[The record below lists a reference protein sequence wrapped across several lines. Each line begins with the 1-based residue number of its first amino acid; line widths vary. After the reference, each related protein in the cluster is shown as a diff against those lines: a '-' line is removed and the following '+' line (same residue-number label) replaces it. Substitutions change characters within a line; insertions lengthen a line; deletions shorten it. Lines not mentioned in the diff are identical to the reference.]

1 LHHLIN
7 LLSDISYALVHSYQ
21 VAQESGFPS
30 LHTLSSLLK
39 PLNIP
44 WCPMQSEGLQRQDLM
59 YAAWSLGVVSLYAGL
74 TEEDFGEGT
83 TAEASGHRSGAL
95 GTALIHD

>member
-1 LHHLIN
+1 
-7 LLSDISYALVHSYQ
+7 
-21 VAQESGFPS
+21 
-30 LHTLSSLLK
+30 
-39 PLNIP
+39 
-44 WCPMQSEGLQRQDLM
+44 MQSEGLQRQDLM